1 MTNSNPGIF
10 VCKKKA
16 IDIIAGMESYRN
28 LSTFEDV
35 NQLNDT
41 CRYYREVF
49 ADKLNKTQLAVLNYL
64 QGYSSN
70 SKKGTTGVSWRTKRE
85 IGKDL
90 GKTRETI
97 SRICKYL
104 ESLGIIRQYATRRK
118 NGDKRQTSDAIVI
131 QPLPAE
137 IKDTKNKN
145 VTQEKSE
152 NLDIST
158 IQKKEMSHQK
168 NKFYS
173 LKQKI
178 KTYNKRKAV
187 SNSHNHL
194 NLSKKLS
201 KDVPLDSTFTASYV
215 PNAFV
220 QAVKPF
226 FDEAAVIE
234 DFWKSVYLDT
244 KAISNIIAPETI
256 TYTAIN
262 AFRQS
267 IRGYKQ
273 GKIRTSLVR
282 YFTGTFKKLM
292 DQAYSEMPIEDFST
306 GN

>member
-10 VCKKKA
+10 VCKKRP
-16 IDIIAGMESYRN
+16 IDIIAGFESYRN
-28 LSTFEDV
+28 LSTFENV

-41 CRYYREVF
+41 CRHYREVF
-49 ADKLNKTQLAVLNYL
+49 ADKLNKTQMAVLKYL
-64 QGYSSN
+64 QGYSAN
-70 SKKGTTGVSWRTKRE
+70 SDEGTTGVSWRSKKK
-85 IGKDL
+85 IAKDL
-90 GKTRETI
+90 GKTRRTI
-97 SRICKYL
+97 IRVCNYL
-104 ESLGIIRQYATRRK
+104 EELGIIRQYDTKRET
-118 NGDKRQTSDAIVI
+118 GDKAQSSNAIVI
-131 QPLPAE
+131 QPLSTETE
-137 IKDTKNKN
+137 IKNNKN
-145 VTQEKSE
+145 VTPKNSE

-158 IQKKEMSHQK
+158 IKKKEMSHQE

-194 NLSKKLS
+194 NLSKTLS
-201 KDVPLDSTFTASYV
+201 KDVSLDSTFTASYV

-244 KAISNIIAPETI
+244 KAISNLIAPETI

-292 DQAYSEMPIEDFST
+292 DQAYSEMPFDEFST
-306 GN
+306 NH